1 MGFFLNYA
9 RNLAAVA
16 LGRQPARPLLFS
28 YYITHRCN
36 LNCRYCCDGDGK
48 RFREDPIPELTT
60 AEAKQLL
67 SILRRSSDTLD
78 ITGGEPML
86 RHDLEEVLE
95 HAQRLGLRTVLNTKA
110 IGLPER
116 QDVLR
121 FTDVLVVSVDSLDVT
136 HLAQL
141 MDRPVSVAQR
151 VLDALEFA
159 IAKRAELPTKLVL
172 SSVATPV
179 NLDEVERVMRF
190 ALDNE
195 LGFHVSPE
203 IVGTTAN
210 PELRTCERYRDL
222 VDTAIEAKRSASGV
236 LGVPQYLRGIRDFE
250 RFPCHPLLMAT
261 IRPDGRLYYPCLE
274 HKQADVSI
282 LECGSYEDALRVS
295 RKRRGGIPQCGD
307 CCHVFCHMALSLFQR
322 HPLAALGE
330 TRHWR
335 AGSDRPWGVQPTATS
350 AIDT

>member
-1 MGFFLNYA
+1 MGFFLNYT

-16 LGRQPARPLLFS
+16 LGRQPTRPLLFS

-36 LNCRYCCDGDGK
+36 LNCRYCCDDAGK
-48 RFREDPIPELTT
+48 RFKEDPIPELTT
-60 AEAKQLL
+60 GETKQLL
-67 SILRRSSDTLD
+67 SILRQSSDTLD

-86 RHDLEEVLE
+86 REDLEEVLE
-95 HAQRLGLRTVLNTKA
+95 HAQHVGLRAVLNTKA

-116 QDVLR
+116 QDILR
-121 FTDVLVVSVDSLDVT
+121 FVDVLVVSVDSLDAT
-136 HLAQL
+136 HLARL
-141 MDRPVSVAQR
+141 MDRPVSVAQQ
-151 VLDALEFA
+151 VLAALDFA
-159 IAKRAELPTKLVL
+159 MAKRTELQTKLVL

-179 NLDEVERVMRF
+179 NLDQVERVMRF
-190 ALDNE
+190 ALDNGF
-195 LGFHVSPE
+195 GFHVSPE

-210 PELRTCERYRDL
+210 PELRSCERYRAL
-222 VDTAIEAKRSASGV
+222 VDTAIEAKRRASGV

-282 LECGSYEDALRVS
+282 LECGSYEEALRTS
-295 RKRRGGIPQCGD
+295 RERRGAIPECGD

-335 AGSDRPWGVQPTATS
+335 VGSEGPQAVQSAATS
-350 AIDT
+350 PMET